1 MVLRNLG
8 QVNHCYEQGLAARPN
23 LEGRVVVRF
32 VIGAYGTVIAA
43 NVTDSSLA
51 VPSVGA
57 CVARAVQ
64 RWQFPVPEGGS
75 VVTVSYPFTP
85 QPGE

>member
-1 MVLRNLG
+1 VVLRNLG

-43 NVTDSSLA
+43 NVADSSLA
-51 VPSVGA
+51 VPSVDGGRDA
-57 CVARAVQ
+57 VGRAR
-64 RWQFPVPEGGS
+64 RPS
-75 VVTVSYPFTP
+75 
-85 QPGE
+85 